1 MATDQDDEQFDDAFL
16 SDSPQDEQKQNDFCP
31 LEQEGQVTEDE
42 TLYSN
47 EENEMRSD
55 DSSDDSSIE
64 SIRAHADN
72 AAGDFASTA
81 NRMPA
86 VPKSLSFAA
95 RTLTALGHMLVPECM
110 TKPDGKRKA
119 KDVHSKCRDFVAKE
133 SAARSDKLQSLQ
145 ESFLSKENEWVA
157 CHGKLNEEIRRLS
170 ACLDHSNS
178 TGNEL
183 RNNIKRLM
191 TKIDSAE
198 EKYKAAAKQSK
209 DKFDDSIEK
218 MSGEHKSELTKRDK
232 TEEKLK
238 NKNDDLK
245 RSNELLQEKFKE
257 QLDKTKKQ
265 KTTINRLETEL
276 YCVFIVR

>member
-1 MATDQDDEQFDDAFL
+1 M
-16 SDSPQDEQKQNDFCP
+16 
-31 LEQEGQVTEDE
+31 
-42 TLYSN
+42 
-47 EENEMRSD
+47 
-55 DSSDDSSIE
+55 
-64 SIRAHADN
+64 
-72 AAGDFASTA
+72 
-81 NRMPA
+81 
-86 VPKSLSFAA
+86 
-95 RTLTALGHMLVPECM
+95 
-110 TKPDGKRKA
+110 
-119 KDVHSKCRDFVAKE
+119 AKE
-133 SAARSDKLQSLQ
+133 SAARSDKIQSLQ

-157 CHGKLNEEIRRLS
+157 CHGKLTEEIRRLS

-218 MSGEHKSELTKRDK
+218 MSGEHKSELMKRDK
-232 TEEKLK
+232 TEKKLK
-238 NKNDDLK
+238 KSNDDLK

-265 KTTINRLETEL
+265 KTTIDGLETEL
-276 YCVFIVR
+276 EKLRNTTNAGDR